1 MEADADKWVHVS
13 PSSSRQSAIRRFVL
27 ESGARLSDTANMR
40 RTPFVVTA
48 ILGLTLGFS
57 HPPVADASE
66 VVKLARLVITGK
78 RLSPERL
85 EPVAMRR
92 NEPAT
97 TTAQTAPSSHVAPT
111 HTAAVSPA
119 TSGQDTQARN
129 IATPSRGVL
138 SFF

>member
-1 MEADADKWVHVS
+1 
-13 PSSSRQSAIRRFVL
+13 
-27 ESGARLSDTANMR
+27 MR
-40 RTPFVVTA
+40 RIHLVVTA
-48 ILGLTLGFS
+48 VLGFTLS
-57 HPPVADASE
+57 LGTQPAADASE

-92 NEPAT
+92 SESPT
-97 TTAQTAPSSHVAPT
+97 TTAQTAPQTHSAPT
-111 HTAAVSPA
+111 QTASVASTA
-119 TSGQDTQARN
+119 SGQDTQIRN

>member
-1 MEADADKWVHVS
+1 
-13 PSSSRQSAIRRFVL
+13 
-27 ESGARLSDTANMR
+27 MR
-40 RTPFVVTA
+40 RIHLVVTA
-48 ILGLTLGFS
+48 VLGFTLS
-57 HPPVADASE
+57 LGTQPAADASE

-92 NEPAT
+92 SEST
-97 TTAQTAPSSHVAPT
+97 TTAQAAPQTHSAPT
-111 HTAAVSPA
+111 QTASVASTA
-119 TSGQDTQARN
+119 SGQDTQIRN